1 MSHRR
6 KAEKKEKEPL
16 YQVTPKQIEQYKEQ
30 GRQEG
35 REEVLRNSIVY
46 LFWLTLIAL
55 RDEFGFGKTR
65 ILRVMRKV
73 GELIDDMN
81 HEWFELVD
89 CRTELKREIGVD
101 IGDQEIFIPDEEKK

>member
-1 MSHRR
+1 MSHRQ
-6 KAEKKEKEPL
+6 KTEKKEKEPL
-16 YQVTPKQIEQYKEQ
+16 YQVTLSQIERY
-30 GRQEG
+30 RQEG
-35 REEVLRNSIVY
+35 REEVLKNSIGC
-46 LFWLTLIAL
+46 LFWLVLIAL

-81 HEWFELVD
+81 HDWFELVD

-101 IGDQEIFIPDEEKK
+101 IGDREIFIPDEEKK

>member
-1 MSHRR
+1 MSSRR
-6 KAEKKEKEPL
+6 KDEKKKEPL
-16 YQVTPKQIEQYKEQ
+16 YQVTLSQIERY
-30 GRQEG
+30 RQEG

-89 CRTELKREIGVD
+89 CRTELMREIGVD
-101 IGDQEIFIPDEEKK
+101 IGDREIFIPDDEKK

>member
-46 LFWLTLIAL
+46 LFLADLNRPT
-55 RDEFGFGKTR
+55 G
-65 ILRVMRKV
+65 
-73 GELIDDMN
+73 
-81 HEWFELVD
+81 
-89 CRTELKREIGVD
+89 
-101 IGDQEIFIPDEEKK
+101 

>member
-1 MSHRR
+1 
-6 KAEKKEKEPL
+6 
-16 YQVTPKQIEQYKEQ
+16 
-30 GRQEG
+30 
-35 REEVLRNSIVY
+35 
-46 LFWLTLIAL
+46 
-55 RDEFGFGKTR
+55 
-65 ILRVMRKV
+65 MRKV

>member
-1 MSHRR
+1 MGSS
-6 KAEKKEKEPL
+6 KKTEKTKKEPL
-16 YQVTPKQIEQYKEQ
+16 YQVTLSQIEHYK
-30 GRQEG
+30 QEG
-35 REEVLRNSIVY
+35 REEAIRNSIVC

-81 HEWFELVD
+81 HDWFELVD

-101 IGDQEIFIPDEEKK
+101 IGDREIFIPDEEKK